1 MSSRLVG
8 IIRAIKVGPRLAAH
22 KLALYALADDGKAVG
37 EVEISAAD
45 IMEAAEM
52 EDRQARKLRAAWQA
66 MGLLTLTRQGGSGP
80 HDQNGYRVNVA
91 LLEQFASGERSYA
104 EAWRVFGAGGAI
116 KGVPECHLP
125 DPAAAGEH
133 APEKA
138 ALKEALKA
146 APKAALKEALGLQSS
161 SMRLSLSI
169 DDDGTGPAPVIPE
182 WALMAVERLEP
193 ERWHVLAEVYLR
205 WDGSRKAVD
214 VGKAFVGWAKH
225 MLGADRKRVNGKGTL
240 EPGDWGRLYAMAG
253 IATREDL
260 AAAPADMA
268 RVRSSREKAL
278 AEAWR
283 NRRKAAPPSAPP
295 EFAFA

>member
-66 MGLLTLTRQGGSGP
+66 MGLLTLTRQGGNGP

-125 DPAAAGEH
+125 DPATAGEP

-138 ALKEALKA
+138 APKEALKE

-161 SMRLSLSI
+161 SMKVNLTI
-169 DDDGTGPAPVIPE
+169 DDDGTGSAPVIPE
-182 WALMAVERLEP
+182 WALLAVERIEP
-193 ERWHVLAEVYLR
+193 ERWHVLAEAYLR
-205 WDGSRKAVD
+205 WDGSRKAAD
-214 VGKAFVGWAKH
+214 VGKAFVGWAKR
-225 MLGADRKRVNGKGTL
+225 MLGVERKRGSGRPTL
-240 EPGDWGRLYAMAG
+240 EPGDWARMFAMAG
-253 IATREDL
+253 IVTRQDV
-260 AAAPADMA
+260 AAVPADMA
-268 RVRSSREKAL
+268 RIRATRERAL

-283 NRRKAAPPSAPP
+283 NRRQAAPPSAAP
-295 EFAFA
+295 ELAIA